1 MPVTS
6 LDMRGRADMPDLAT
20 VLGHINTTEYLFGDE
35 AEKPS
40 KRNRYS
46 QPYLRMDTTED
57 KFPILVR
64 REEDGSVQLSSDS
77 TALDLATSQSTEPD
91 AQPNDWPS
99 FNKNRH
105 SQQSLPLNAL
115 RRLSQTED
123 FSQDSSILQPNGISS
138 DSIVK
143 LGAANRRSME
153 VKFSPFADRR
163 SSIIGGPVNGTA
175 NGVPKLQSSYSTSDI
190 PTVKNPNGSS
200 TMNSGAPKSRAEQR
214 LHNHNASLGRI
225 PPGAFPNRQGREIS
239 INETRLEEQANTLRV
254 LNSALQPSAPAFGP
268 SIAATI
274 ASADAFTNNAQST
287 TTAAGIPSLTNPNYY
302 GPLGMQMLNM
312 DMTSM
317 QIGGPQWNNHMA
329 ALYQSQYP
337 PYPQSYQ
344 HYGTGRQH
352 EAQPRTINQRRVP
365 ADGQNRPPAH
375 ECQESTAN
383 LSAETARWANA
394 RLEDLRPEIYGM
406 CKDQHGCR
414 FLQRALEERNPD
426 HIQLIFEETNEHAIE
441 LMTGILSAELM
452 SLQPR
457 LYANNF
463 LDPFGNYLC
472 QKLLEYANDEQRTS
486 LINNA
491 APQMVKIAF
500 NQHGTRALQK
510 MIDFI
515 STSEQV
521 CASDFFWL
529 YGIMR

>member
-35 AEKPS
+35 TEKPS
-40 KRNRYS
+40 RRNRYS

-77 TALDLATSQSTEPD
+77 TALDLATSQSIEPET
-91 AQPNDWPS
+91 QSNDWPS

-123 FSQDSSILQPNGISS
+123 FSQDPSILPSNGISS
-138 DSIVK
+138 DSTVK
-143 LGAANRRSME
+143 LGAANRRSLE

-163 SSIIGGPVNGTA
+163 SSIVGGPVNGSA

-200 TMNSGAPKSRAEQR
+200 TMNSGVPKSRAEQR

-225 PPGAFPNRQGREIS
+225 PPGAVPNRQGREIS
-239 INETRLEEQANTLRV
+239 NNETRLEEQANTLRV

-268 SIAATI
+268 AIAATTT
-274 ASADAFTNNAQST
+274 SADAFTSNALT
-287 TTAAGIPSLTNPNYY
+287 TSSATGISSLTNPNYY
-302 GPLGMQMLNM
+302 GPYGMQMLNM
-312 DMTSM
+312 DMASM
-317 QIGGPQWNNHMA
+317 QLGSAQWNNHMA

-344 HYGTGRQH
+344 QYGTGRQH
-352 EAQPRTINQRRVP
+352 EAQPRTVNQRRVP
-365 ADGQNRPPAH
+365 VDSQTRPTIHDSH
-375 ECQESTAN
+375 EGAAN

-414 FLQRALEERNPD
+414 FLQRALEERNPE
-426 HIQLIFEETNEHAIE
+426 HIQLIFEETSPHAIE
-441 LMTGILSAELM
+441 LMTGMLSA
-452 SLQPR
+452 
-457 LYANNF
+457 
-463 LDPFGNYLC
+463 
-472 QKLLEYANDEQRTS
+472 
-486 LINNA
+486 
-491 APQMVKIAF
+491 
-500 NQHGTRALQK
+500 
-510 MIDFI
+510 
-515 STSEQV
+515 
-521 CASDFFWL
+521 
-529 YGIMR
+529 

>member
-35 AEKPS
+35 TENPT

-77 TALDLATSQSTEPD
+77 TALDLATSQSTEID
-91 AQPNDWPS
+91 AQSNDWPS

-123 FSQDSSILQPNGISS
+123 FSQDPSILQPNGINS
-138 DSIVK
+138 DNTVK

-163 SSIIGGPVNGTA
+163 SSIVGGPVNGSA
-175 NGVPKLQSSYSTSDI
+175 NGVPKLQSSYSTNDI

-200 TMNSGAPKSRAEQR
+200 TLNSAVPKSRAEQR

-225 PPGAFPNRQGREIS
+225 PPGAIPNRQGREITS
-239 INETRLEEQANTLRV
+239 NETRLEEQANALRA

-268 SIAATI
+268 SIAAT
-274 ASADAFTNNAQST
+274 ATSSDAFASSALT
-287 TTAAGIPSLTNPNYY
+287 TTSAAGISSLTNPNYY
-302 GPLGMQMLNM
+302 APYGMQMVNM
-312 DMTSM
+312 DMASM
-317 QIGGPQWNNHMA
+317 QLGGTQWNNHMA
-329 ALYQSQYP
+329 ALYQSQYS
-337 PYPQSYQ
+337 PYSQPYQ
-344 HYGTGRQH
+344 HYGTSRPH
-352 EAQPRTINQRRVP
+352 EAQPRAISQRRVP
-365 ADGQNRPPAH
+365 ADGQNRPHVH
-375 ECQESTAN
+375 ECNEGAAN
-383 LSAETARWANA
+383 LSTETARWANA

-414 FLQRALEERNPD
+414 FLQRALEERNSE
-426 HIQLIFEETNEHAIE
+426 HIQLIFEETKQHAVE
-441 LMTGILSAELM
+441 LMTGM
-452 SLQPR
+452 
-457 LYANNF
+457 
-463 LDPFGNYLC
+463 
-472 QKLLEYANDEQRTS
+472 
-486 LINNA
+486 
-491 APQMVKIAF
+491 
-500 NQHGTRALQK
+500 
-510 MIDFI
+510 
-515 STSEQV
+515 
-521 CASDFFWL
+521 
-529 YGIMR
+529 

>member
-35 AEKPS
+35 TEKPS
-40 KRNRYS
+40 RRNRYS

-77 TALDLATSQSTEPD
+77 TALDLATSQSTEPETHS
-91 AQPNDWPS
+91 NDWPS

-123 FSQDSSILQPNGISS
+123 FSQDPSILPSNGISS
-138 DSIVK
+138 DSTVK
-143 LGAANRRSME
+143 LGAANRRSLE

-163 SSIIGGPVNGTA
+163 SSIVGGPVNGSA

-190 PTVKNPNGSS
+190 PTVKNPNGTS
-200 TMNSGAPKSRAEQR
+200 TMNSGVPKSRAEQR

-225 PPGAFPNRQGREIS
+225 PPGAVPNRQGREITN
-239 INETRLEEQANTLRV
+239 NETRLEEQANTLRV

-268 SIAATI
+268 SIAATST
-274 ASADAFTNNAQST
+274 SADAFTSNALT
-287 TTAAGIPSLTNPNYY
+287 TSSATNISSLTNPNYY
-302 GPLGMQMLNM
+302 GPYGMQMLNM
-312 DMTSM
+312 DMASM
-317 QIGGPQWNNHMA
+317 QLGSAQWNNHMA

-337 PYPQSYQ
+337 PYPQPYQ
-344 HYGTGRQH
+344 HYGTGRQQ
-352 EAQPRTINQRRVP
+352 EAQPRTVNQRRVP
-365 ADGQNRPPAH
+365 VDSQSRPTVHDSNEGA
-375 ECQESTAN
+375 AN

-414 FLQRALEERNPD
+414 FLQRALEERNPE
-426 HIQLIFEETNEHAIE
+426 HIQVIFEETSPHAVE
-441 LMTGILSAELM
+441 LMTGML
-452 SLQPR
+452 
-457 LYANNF
+457 F
-463 LDPFGNYLC
+463 
-472 QKLLEYANDEQRTS
+472 T
-486 LINNA
+486 
-491 APQMVKIAF
+491 
-500 NQHGTRALQK
+500 
-510 MIDFI
+510 
-515 STSEQV
+515 
-521 CASDFFWL
+521 
-529 YGIMR
+529 